1 MLDWYAK
8 YRRVLPWRALA
19 GQTADP
25 YHVWLSEIML
35 QQTTVQA
42 VIAYFEKFT
51 TRWPQVKDL
60 AAANPDEVMQ
70 AWAGLGYYA
79 RARNLLKCAAQIM
92 SEHGG
97 EFPRTEPELL
107 KLPGIGPYTSAAI
120 SAIAFDTPATVID
133 GNVERVVAR
142 VFAIREPLPQSKPEI
157 RAKAHIVF
165 QDVAAPGDFAQSLMD
180 LGATICTPQ
189 SPKCGVCP
197 VAKMCAAY
205 AAGLQSE
212 LPAKSPKKAR
222 PRRVGQVFWLVLQ
235 DGSVV
240 VEKRADSR
248 MLGGMPGLPT
258 TDWDAAGTAFNPA
271 QKLARRLKSGG
282 VIHHT
287 FTHFDLS
294 LDIMEGQI
302 DPDDL
307 PHKGDWM
314 FIAQSDIKTLGFP
327 TVFRKVVRLKTSTL
341 DHS

>member
-1 MLDWYAK
+1 
-8 YRRVLPWRALA
+8 
-19 GQTADP
+19 
-25 YHVWLSEIML
+25 
-35 QQTTVQA
+35 
-42 VIAYFEKFT
+42 
-51 TRWPQVKDL
+51 
-60 AAANPDEVMQ
+60 MQ

-120 SAIAFDTPATVID
+120 SAIAFNTPATVID

-142 VFAIREPLPQSKPEI
+142 VFAIRDPLPQSKPEI

-165 QDVAAPGDFAQSLMD
+165 QDIAAPSDFAQSLMD

-197 VAKMCAAY
+197 VSQMCAAY
-205 AAGLQSE
+205 AAGLQAE

-222 PRRVGQVFWLVLQ
+222 PRRVGQVFWLSTPDGRLVL
-235 DGSVV
+235 
-240 VEKRADSR
+240 EKRADTR

-258 TDWDAAGTAFNPA
+258 TDWDAAGQAFSPA
-271 QKLARRLKSGG
+271 PAVSRRLKAGG
-282 VIHHT
+282 SIHHT

-302 DPDDL
+302 DPADL
-307 PHKGDWM
+307 PPQGDWM
-314 FIAQSDIKTLGFP
+314 LIAQSDIKNLGLP
-327 TVFRKVVRLKTSTL
+327 TVFRKVVRLKIGSL
-341 DHS
+341 DRS